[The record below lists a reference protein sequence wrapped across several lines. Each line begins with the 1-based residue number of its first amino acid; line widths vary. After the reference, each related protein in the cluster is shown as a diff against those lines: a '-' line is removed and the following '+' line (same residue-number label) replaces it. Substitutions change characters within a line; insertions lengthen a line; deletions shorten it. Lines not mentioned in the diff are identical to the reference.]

1 MFRIGDFSKLSR
13 VSVKT
18 LRYYDQ
24 VGLLKPARV
33 DRFTNYRYYSVEHF
47 HRLNR
52 ILALKD
58 MGFSLEQIV
67 RLLDEGLPPAQLR
80 GMLRM
85 KQAEVQQKVQ
95 EEQDRL
101 TRVEARLK
109 QIEEEGIMSA
119 HDVVIKKAE
128 TLDVASIRD
137 TVPAYDQQG
146 TLWGELSAYLAEQGG
161 QMDGTTGDCLPR
173 YRVPRERRG
182 CRGLRPGGAPVPGNE
197 RVIVKQLPGVEA
209 MACVV
214 HHGSYSNGF
223 HEAYGNLMS
232 WIEANGYRI
241 VGPNREIYLKG
252 GDDPDDGSYVTEI
265 QFPVEKT

>member
-33 DRFTNYRYYSVEHF
+33 DRFTNYRYYSVEQF

-85 KQAEVQQKVQ
+85 KQAEVLQKVQ

-119 HDVVIKKAE
+119 YDVVIKKTE
-128 TLDVASIRD
+128 TLYVASIRD

-146 TLWGELSAYLAEQGG
+146 TLWGELSAYLAEQGSKWMG
-161 QMDGTTGDCLPR
+161 PPVTVYHDTE
-173 YRVPRERRG
+173 YRESDVDVEV
-182 CRGLRPGGAPVPGNE
+182 CAPVEPPVSGNE

-214 HHGSYSNGF
+214 HHGSYSKGF
-223 HEAYGNLMS
+223 HEAYGSLMS
-232 WIEANGYRI
+232 WIESNGYRI

-252 GDDPDDGSYVTEI
+252 GDDPDDTSYVTEI